1 MVKFIAIITL
11 LFSTSVF
18 SRTTSYSGSIQVKST
33 VSEADMVLKA
43 EALIPSIVNFTN
55 KEIRREAG
63 FRGCGRRPRD
73 IQMRSMS
80 VKKIYKS
87 IDGETLEPVY
97 LGSLGYIL
105 KRCRER

>member
-1 MVKFIAIITL
+1 MKKFIAIMTL
-11 LFSTSVF
+11 LLSANVF
-18 SRTTSYSGSIQVKST
+18 AGRTSYSGSLQVIST
-33 VSEADMVLKA
+33 VSEADMVMKA

-63 FRGCGRRPRD
+63 YRGCGRRPRD
-73 IQMRSMS
+73 IQMLSMS

-87 IDGETLEPVY
+87 VDGDTLEPVY

-105 KRCRER
+105 RGCRER